1 MTNHWIDYQHS
12 DVIMNIGGN
21 TVENHPISMKWIQK
35 AKDKGGK
42 LIVVDPRFTRTA
54 AVADLYAP
62 IRPGTNVA
70 FFSGLINYA
79 IENNKCHDRICENV
93 HQRLQPDQSSIRL
106 QRRIIHR
113 ASGCSKPGRRTDRV
127 YQHRHL
133 GIPKGCRR
141 QYPEG

>member
-35 AKDKGGK
+35 ALDKGGK

-62 IRPGTNVA
+62 IRPGTN
-70 FFSGLINYA
+70 
-79 IENNKCHDRICENV
+79 
-93 HQRLQPDQSSIRL
+93 
-106 QRRIIHR
+106 
-113 ASGCSKPGRRTDRV
+113 
-127 YQHRHL
+127 
-133 GIPKGCRR
+133 
-141 QYPEG
+141 